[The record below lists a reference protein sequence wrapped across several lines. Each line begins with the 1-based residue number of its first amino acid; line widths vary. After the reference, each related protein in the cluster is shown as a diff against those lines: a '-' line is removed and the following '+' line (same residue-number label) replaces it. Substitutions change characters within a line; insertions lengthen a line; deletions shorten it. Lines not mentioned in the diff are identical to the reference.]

1 MPWILR
7 GLSNGVITSKYPKK
21 MDSYGDSHH
30 SSVKVQTEYLASRDT
45 DLEGL
50 CPTGAIRVELG
61 RPRIDLGQCILC
73 GHCVDRAPEIFSFS
87 TDFETARLSRDLL
100 VVPPSAEST
109 GELANL
115 KSALADR
122 VRRFGNSVA
131 LRHIDC
137 GSDGSEEWEIAAL
150 TNPVYDVQRLG
161 ITFTASP
168 RHADILLVTGAGAK
182 GMSDSLKETYHQM
195 AEPKVVVAVGTDA
208 ISGGTHSN
216 SAAVVA
222 GGIEGVLPVDVF
234 VPGSPPSPF
243 GILYGILLAMGIA
256 LDGGAST

>member
-73 GHCVDRAPEIFSFS
+73 GRCVDRAPEIFSFS

-100 VVPPSAEST
+100 RCRPRRRQHCCCGFHRLLHRCLQLPPPLALSFDDTSPLESR
-109 GELANL
+109 
-115 KSALADR
+115 S
-122 VRRFGNSVA
+122 FPW
-131 LRHIDC
+131 H
-137 GSDGSEEWEIAAL
+137 
-150 TNPVYDVQRLG
+150 P
-161 ITFTASP
+161 
-168 RHADILLVTGAGAK
+168 
-182 GMSDSLKETYHQM
+182 HQ
-195 AEPKVVVAVGTDA
+195 
-208 ISGGTHSN
+208 
-216 SAAVVA
+216 
-222 GGIEGVLPVDVF
+222 
-234 VPGSPPSPF
+234 
-243 GILYGILLAMGIA
+243 
-256 LDGGAST
+256 